1 MNVADG
7 GGSRFRSRG
16 GGKPPGRPH
25 PPGGTLSTVDEVA
38 AAKAA
43 GLRHVTDASPG
54 HRRVRRGKGFSYVD
68 VEGQVVPPEERT
80 RIEEM
85 VIPPAWAD
93 VWISPDPRAHL
104 MATGRD
110 ARGRKVYLYHPQWRT
125 VRDAAKYE
133 HLAEFGAALPDLRAA
148 VDADLSLRGLPP
160 EKVTALVVRLL
171 DETLVRVGNE
181 RYADDN
187 ESFGLTTLRTKHVD
201 IDGSTLELD
210 FVGKS
215 GVAHRIAID
224 DARLA
229 RIAKRCHQLPGKHLF
244 SYLDDDGEVGHVT
257 SAEVNEYLR
266 ARMGDDVSAKDFRTW
281 GGTTVVAGTLAH
293 PCPDDQPCD
302 RLLRQ
307 SYVDASQV
315 LGNTPTVCRTSYV
328 HPVVPDSY
336 RDGALEEAWRGSR
349 SSAVRSRS
357 ESAVGRLLVP

>member
-1 MNVADG
+1 VGEGAD
-7 GGSRFRSRG
+7 
-16 GGKPPGRPH
+16 PRPAEAA
-25 PPGGTLSTVDEVA
+25 LSIQDETA
-38 AAKAA
+38 AARAA
-43 GLRHVTDASPG
+43 GLRHVTDAEPG

-68 VEGQVVPPEERT
+68 PDGRVVPAEERA
-80 RIEEM
+80 RITEM
-85 VIPPAWAD
+85 VIPPAWTD

-110 ARGRKVYLYHPQWRT
+110 ARGRKVYLYHPRWRA

-133 HLAEFGAALPDLRAA
+133 HLAEFGVALPDLRAA

-187 ESFGLTTLRTKHVD
+187 ESFGLTTLRTKHVEV
-201 IDGSTLELD
+201 DGSTLGLD

-244 SYLDDDGEVGHVT
+244 SYLDDDGQVGHVS

-266 ARMGDDVSAKDFRTW
+266 THMGDEVSAKDFRTW

-302 RLLRQ
+302 SLVRR
-307 SYVDASQV
+307 SYEEAASV

-336 RDGALEEAWRGSR
+336 RDGSLAEVWRATR
-349 SSAVRSRS
+349 SSPGRSRS
-357 ESAVGRLLVP
+357 EGTVGRLLEG